1 MISLKSSINYKIL
14 LLFLSFF
21 YLQSCGLYRATDARE
36 VSPNAKDRVQKNVQE
51 GRGFRVFDSR
61 KKSSGEF
68 EFASSNPLWRATID
82 LLDFAPFS
90 NVDYSGGIIITD
102 WYNGDN
108 VETNEFLK
116 ITVRFLSNE
125 IRADGLDIIIHKK
138 ICNEVNRCK
147 ILKLDS
153 TLSND
158 IKLAILKD
166 ASLMKENEIKDNPE
180 SDFKSLETILGTN

>member
-1 MISLKSSINYKIL
+1 MISLISSINYKIL

-68 EFASSNPLWRATID
+68 EFASSNPLWRATIN

-125 IRADGLDIIIHKK
+125 IRADGLDVIVHKK
-138 ICNEVNRCK
+138 KCSVDMNCEVESIKSK
-147 ILKLDS
+147 IQDEIITS
-153 TLSND
+153 I
-158 IKLAILKD
+158 IKKAAILE
-166 ASLMKENEIKDNPE
+166 KEAK
-180 SDFKSLETILGTN
+180 K